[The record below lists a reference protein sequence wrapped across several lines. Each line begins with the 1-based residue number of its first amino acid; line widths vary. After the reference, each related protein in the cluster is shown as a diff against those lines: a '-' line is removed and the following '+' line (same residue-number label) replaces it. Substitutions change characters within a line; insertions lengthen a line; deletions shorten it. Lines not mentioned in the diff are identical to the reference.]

1 MLAYTRVP
9 TATDTSE
16 RRRMLPAERAYLE
29 DLARTMTSSPV
40 HTLELFVAHSLRVLK
55 LALVA
60 AVAAW
65 VLIQTGSEAAGAAL
79 MSATKWL
86 LILGLLLNAGL
97 SIVLSRMFHTA
108 VSRLRERIDR
118 DLEGGEVETVTYRAR
133 TALEIARGE
142 GERTESHLL
151 ELEDGRL
158 LYVNGVNSYRNAKGR
173 FPSDAVEVVRAPAWG
188 DVVSVNAV
196 GSPLAV
202 TGTLPPLPSSAG
214 ARLGSVRL
222 LPGPLADA
230 EKLLASPPVETSP
243 TV

>member
-1 MLAYTRVP
+1 MS
-9 TATDTSE
+9 AT
-16 RRRMLPAERAYLE
+16 RRRMLPVERACLE

-40 HTLELFVAHSLRVLK
+40 HTLELFIAHSLRVLK
-55 LALVA
+55 LALLA

-65 VLIQTGSEAAGAAL
+65 ILIKTGWEGTGTAL
-79 MSATKWL
+79 MNATKWL
-86 LILGLLLNAGL
+86 LVLGLLLNAGL

-108 VSRLRERIDR
+108 VVRLRERVDR
-118 DLEGGEVETVTYRAR
+118 DLEGGEVDAVTYRAR
-133 TALEIARGE
+133 AALAIARGE
-142 GERTESHLL
+142 DECTESHVL

-158 LYVNGVNSYRNAKGR
+158 LYVSGINSYRNAQGR
-173 FPSDAVEVVRAPAWG
+173 FPSDAVEVVRAIAWG
-188 DVVSVNAV
+188 EVLCVNAV

-202 TGTLPPLPSSAG
+202 TGTLPPLPPDAG
-214 ARLGSVRL
+214 ARLGGVRL